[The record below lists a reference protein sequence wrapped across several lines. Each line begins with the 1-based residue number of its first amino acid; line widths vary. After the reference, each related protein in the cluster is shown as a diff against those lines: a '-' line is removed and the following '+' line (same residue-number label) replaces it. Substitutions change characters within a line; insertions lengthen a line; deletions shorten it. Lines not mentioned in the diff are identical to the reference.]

1 MVVEKSS
8 MQKLMTF
15 DDVLIS
21 PCFSTVPSRKDV
33 DLSCDLGGGLKIKL
47 PIISSNMDTVTGH
60 KMAQAMADAGGFA
73 LLHRFFTIEENVAE
87 FKKCPSPNTG
97 VSIGVGDKEFE
108 RAIALESAGARV
120 FCLDVAHAAQMV
132 VVDQS
137 RRLREKFGS
146 NVHIMVGTFANSR
159 SINDWLHHGGEA
171 DSIHIGVGPGSACST
186 RIKTG
191 VGIPQLSAIMDCV
204 KSGLPVISNGGCR
217 HPGDIAKAIAAG
229 AKAVILGG
237 MLAATEEA
245 PGEVETTPQG
255 KFKKYR
261 GSASLESYAVQNKL
275 ADYRTPEGES
285 MMLPFKGS
293 AEKVLQD
300 VEGGLRSAF
309 TYVGAQNLSEFQRRA
324 ELVQITASAM
334 LENGPHGT
342 SQALKK

>member
-1 MVVEKSS
+1 

-21 PCFSTVPSRKDV
+21 PCFSTVGSRKEV
-33 DLSCDLGGGLKIKL
+33 DLSCRLGQNLGFKL
-47 PIISSNMDTVTGH
+47 PIISSNMDTVTGAR
-60 KMAQAMADAGGFA
+60 MAHSMSKFSGFA

-87 FKKCPSPNTG
+87 FRRCPQESTG
-97 VSIGVGDKEFE
+97 VSIGVGEKEFE
-108 RAIALESAGARV
+108 RAAALYEAGARV

-137 RRLREKFGS
+137 RNIRQKFGS

-191 VGIPQLSAIMDCV
+191 VGIPQLSAIQDCV
-204 KSGLPVISNGGCR
+204 RSGLPVISNGGCR
-217 HPGDIAKAIAAG
+217 NPGDIAKAIAAG

-245 PGEVETTPQG
+245 PGDVETTPKGQ
-255 KFKKYR
+255 FKKYR

-275 ADYRTPEGES
+275 ADYRTAEGES
-285 MMLPFKGS
+285 MLLPYKGS
-293 AEKVLQD
+293 VERVLQD

-309 TYVGAQNLSEFQRRA
+309 TYVGARNMDEFQRRA
-324 ELVQITASAM
+324 ELVQITPSAM

>member
-1 MVVEKSS
+1 

-21 PCFSTVPSRKDV
+21 PCFSTVGSRKEV
-33 DLSCDLGGGLKIKL
+33 DLSSSMGNLFKVNL

-60 KMAQAMADAGGFA
+60 RMAGAMNKAGGFA

-87 FKKCPSPNTG
+87 FKRCPQASTG
-97 VSIGVGDKEFE
+97 VSIGVGEKELDRAVALFE
-108 RAIALESAGARV
+108 AGARV
-120 FCLDVAHAAQMV
+120 FCIDVAHAAQMV
-132 VVDQS
+132 VVEQS
-137 RRLREKFGS
+137 RNIRQKFGS

-159 SINDWLHHGGEA
+159 SLNDWLHHGGEA

-191 VGIPQLSAIMDCV
+191 VGVPQLSAIQDCV
-204 KSGLPVISNGGCR
+204 KSGLPIISNGGCR

-237 MLAATEEA
+237 MLAATDEA
-245 PGEVETTPQG
+245 PGDVETTPKGQ
-255 KFKKYR
+255 FKKYR

-275 ADYRTPEGES
+275 ADYRTAEGES
-285 MMLPFKGS
+285 MLLPYKGS
-293 AEKVLQD
+293 AERVLQD
-300 VEGGLRSAF
+300 IEGGLRSAF
-309 TYVGAQNLSEFQRRA
+309 TYVGARNIDEFQRRA
-324 ELVQITASAM
+324 ELVQITASSM

-342 SQALKK
+342 QQAYKK